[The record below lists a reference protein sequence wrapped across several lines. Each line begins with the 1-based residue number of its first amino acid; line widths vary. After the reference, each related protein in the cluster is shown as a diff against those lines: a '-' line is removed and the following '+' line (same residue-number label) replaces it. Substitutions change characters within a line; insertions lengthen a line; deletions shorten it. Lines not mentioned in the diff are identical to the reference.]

1 MRQDQRRTMVVTK
14 VAVSFPNLILR
25 LLVRWL
31 HVMDFD
37 LLLAE
42 NTAVSVKKF
51 CSW

>member
-1 MRQDQRRTMVVTK
+1 MVVTK

-37 LLLAE
+37 LVLAK
-42 NTAVSVKKF
+42 NTAVSVKML
-51 CSW
+51 CRW